1 MTLIISLIIC
11 LIVSFLFTFLAKKLN
26 SSSVVGLIVGG
37 IILGSPFV
45 KRIILEPN
53 TDFILMLGDFGFF
66 TLMFIAGMEI
76 SWCLLYEERKEAAA
90 VAFFAATIPFLL
102 GVSISLALGFS
113 TFTSLAIGIS
123 MAITAEAT
131 KARVLLEL
139 NKLNTR
145 VGSLM
150 MGAGIIDD
158 ILGLLL
164 FALVSYFFTG
174 NIATKEFTSTMIAIS
189 AFFLGILV
197 HGLIGREKPLIT
209 YIEKLLLLFLVP
221 FFFIGMGIHFNF
233 QSLVVD
239 PWLLIVIVIVAIVG
253 KIAGSL
259 AAKPFTG
266 LSWKQLYLV
275 GWGMNSRGAVELA
288 IAYLALQAGLVNAHV
303 YSSLVMMALTTTII
317 FPFIF
322 RSMVKKDPQIMGG
335 FSKCKHEIKKKH

>member
-1 MTLIISLIIC
+1 MLIITLIIC

-37 IILGSPFV
+37 IILGSPLI
-45 KRIILEPN
+45 KNILLEPN
-53 TDFILMLGDFGFF
+53 TDFVLTLGDFGFF

-90 VAFFAATIPFLL
+90 LSFFAALIPFLL
-102 GVSISLALGFS
+102 GASIFLILGFS
-113 TFTSLAIGIS
+113 LLTSLAVGIS

-131 KARVLLEL
+131 QARVLLEL

-145 VGSLM
+145 VGSLI

-158 ILGLLL
+158 ILGLSL
-164 FALVSYFFTG
+164 FALVSYLFTG
-174 NIATKEFTSTMIAIS
+174 NIATKEFANTMTAIS

-197 HGLIGREKPLIT
+197 HKFIGRETPVIS
-209 YIEKLLLLFLVP
+209 YIEKLLVFFLVP
-221 FFFIGMGIHFNF
+221 FFFIGMGIHFSF
-233 QSLVVD
+233 QSLVLS
-239 PWLLIVIVIVAIVG
+239 PWLLIVIIITAMAG
-253 KIAGSL
+253 KIMGSL
-259 AAKPFTG
+259 SAKPFTG

-288 IAYLALQAGLVNAHV
+288 VAFLALRAGLVSVNV
-303 YSSLVMMALTTTII
+303 YSSLIIMALATTII

-322 RSMVKKDPQIMGG
+322 RRMVRKDPQIMGG
-335 FSKCKHEIKKKH
+335 FSKCKHEIKKKY

>member
-1 MTLIISLIIC
+1 MLIITLIIC

-37 IILGSPFV
+37 IILGSPLIKSIF
-45 KRIILEPN
+45 LEQN
-53 TDFILMLGDFGFF
+53 TDFILTLGDFGFF
-66 TLMFIAGMEI
+66 ALMFIAGMEI

-90 VAFFAATIPFLL
+90 VAFFAAFIPFLL

-113 TFTSLAIGIS
+113 LFTALAIGIC

-139 NKLNTR
+139 NKLNTQ

-158 ILGLLL
+158 VLGLSL

-174 NIATKEFTSTMIAIS
+174 NIATKEFASTMIAIS

-197 HGLIGREKPLIT
+197 HRFIGREKPIIT
-209 YIEKLLLLFLVP
+209 YIEKFLLLLLVP
-221 FFFIGMGIHFNF
+221 FFFIGMGIHFSF
-233 QSLVVD
+233 QSLVLD
-239 PWLLIVIVIVAIVG
+239 PWLLIVIIIIAIAG
-253 KIAGSL
+253 KIMGSL
-259 AAKPFTG
+259 SAKPFTG

-288 IAYLALQAGLVNAHV
+288 IAFLALRAGLVSVHA
-303 YSSLVMMALTTTII
+303 YSSLVIMALVTTII
-317 FPFIF
+317 FPFVF
-322 RSMVKKDPQIMGG
+322 RRMVKKDPQIMGG
-335 FSKCKHEIKKKH
+335 FSKCKQEIAK